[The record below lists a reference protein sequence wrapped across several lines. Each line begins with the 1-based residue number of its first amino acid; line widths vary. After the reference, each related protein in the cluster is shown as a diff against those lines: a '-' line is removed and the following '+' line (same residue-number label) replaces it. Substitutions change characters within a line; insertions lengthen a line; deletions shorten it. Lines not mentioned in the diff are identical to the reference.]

1 MRLTRWAVILIL
13 LSTGGSIAEERGIA
27 SFYGKERH
35 GRKTASGEVF
45 SMWRLTAA
53 HERWPFGTIVRVTR
67 VDNGKS
73 VVVRINDRGPGVP
86 GRIIDLSMYAGTK
99 LKMYKE
105 GLAQVKCE
113 WIGFKTQTETRT
125 GRRRR
130 G

>member
-1 MRLTRWAVILIL
+1 MRSARWAAVVIL
-13 LSTGGSIAEERGIA
+13 LSTGTSHAEEKGIA

-35 GRKTASGEVF
+35 GKQTASGEVF

-67 VDNGKS
+67 LDNGKS

-86 GRIIDLSMYAGTK
+86 GRIIDLSMYAATK

-105 GLAQVKCE
+105 GLIRVKCE
-113 WIGFKTQTETRT
+113 RIGFKIPKETR
-125 GRRRR
+125 RRTR
-130 G
+130 